1 MKERVAKRI
10 KMLSWAIG
18 SAIGI
23 FVLGFALF
31 VHSIDGK
38 NANSIAEPADGIVAL
53 TGGELRIAQAL
64 KLLAQGKGRRL
75 LITGVHPATNRRVL
89 KEIAPKHGPL
99 FECCIDI
106 DHGARNTI
114 GNAKAARDWAT
125 AKDFRSVIVVT
136 SSYHMPRSL
145 VELRRALPGLKLVPH
160 PVTPRNFRIDAWW
173 AYPGT
178 MRLLFS
184 EYLKLI
190 PAVARFCVSELGRRM
205 TPGTAPRSDH
215 GRSPS

>member
-1 MKERVAKRI
+1 MKERVAKRLKI
-10 KMLSWAIG
+10 LSWAVG
-18 SAIGI
+18 TAIGI
-23 FVLGFALF
+23 FVLGFVLF
-31 VHSIDGK
+31 VRSIDGK

-190 PAVARFCVSELGRRM
+190 PAMARFCFSELGRRM
-205 TPGTAPRSDH
+205 TPGTAPRS
-215 GRSPS
+215 